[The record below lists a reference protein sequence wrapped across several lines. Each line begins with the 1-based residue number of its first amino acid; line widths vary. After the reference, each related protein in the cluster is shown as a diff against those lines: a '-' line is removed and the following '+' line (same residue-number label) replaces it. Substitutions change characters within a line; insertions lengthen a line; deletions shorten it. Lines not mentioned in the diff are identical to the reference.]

1 MEHTGHH
8 DDTTH
13 DHAAHAGH
21 EGHASHGR
29 HAGHTDH
36 GTGPGRERGP
46 AGHAA
51 HHGARPGAS
60 WSMAAKATLHC
71 LTGCAIGEILG
82 MVIGTALLW
91 GNVPTMVLAI
101 ALAFLFGYS
110 FTLFAVVRAG
120 LDLKSA
126 VKVALAADTVSIAVM
141 EFVDNAIIAL
151 TPGAMDA
158 HLSDGLFWS
167 ALLGGFAVAFLVTT
181 PVNKWMI
188 GRGKGHAVVH
198 AHHH

>member
-1 MEHTGHH
+1 MDHSGHTGHA
-8 DDTTH
+8 
-13 DHAAHAGH
+13 DHQ
-21 EGHASHGR
+21 GHASHGG
-29 HAGHTDH
+29 HADHHSGHG
-36 GTGPGRERGP
+36 GTG
-46 AGHAA
+46 H
-51 HHGARPGAS
+51 GAS
-60 WSMAAKATLHC
+60 WFTAVKATLHC

-82 MVIGTALLW
+82 MVIGTALGW

-101 ALAFLFGYS
+101 TLAFLFGYS

-120 LDLKSA
+120 LDLRSA
-126 VKVALAADTVSIAVM
+126 VKVALAADTASISVM

-158 HLSDGLFWS
+158 HLSDALFWS
-167 ALLGGFAVAFLVTT
+167 ALLGGFVVAFVITT

-198 AHHH
+198 AYH